1 MITKRKR
8 GIRRDIF
15 GFPFFSFSFPHRR
28 FPFVIL
34 SPFGKDTMTTK
45 PFLAITTCLW
55 LLSACVPQAEIVKMN
70 NDLSEQR
77 SDMKAIKEQVQN
89 LQKRLDTLNT
99 NVKGTTDS
107 QKALADYGA
116 KSDQLATDIQILQ
129 GKLEENNFRI
139 AELSQKLDDKSFK
152 IGELNARTEELETKV
167 KSVGAGS
174 LMAMTALT
182 GTAADQ
188 SKKAAA
194 KTIEPSE
201 AYRQAKSD
209 YDKGNFDLALAG
221 FQNYIAQF
229 PDTSLAAAAQYWI
242 GECYSSKKDY
252 SKAIE
257 AFGSVITSYPK
268 SDKVP
273 GAKLKIGLT
282 YLNAKNTEKARE
294 YLNKVIQEHRGTAE
308 ADIAADRL
316 RKIGN

>member
-1 MITKRKR
+1 MKRRR

-15 GFPFFSFSFPHRR
+15 GFPFFAFPFPRR
-28 FPFVIL
+28 GFPFVIL

-45 PFLAITTCLW
+45 PFLAIISCLW
-55 LLSACVPQAEIVKMN
+55 LLSACVPQAEIVKMST
-70 NDLSEQR
+70 DISEQR
-77 SDMKAIKEQVQN
+77 ADVKATKEQVLN

-99 NVKGTTDS
+99 NVKGTSDT

-152 IGELNARTEELETKV
+152 IAELSARTEELETKV

-174 LMAMTALT
+174 LMAVTALT
-182 GTAADQ
+182 GTGD
-188 SKKAAA
+188 KKSAA

-201 AYRQAKSD
+201 AYRQAKND

-252 SKAIE
+252 TKAIE

-273 GAKLKIGLT
+273 GAKLKIGLS
-282 YLNAKNTEKARE
+282 YLNAKNPEKARE
-294 YLNKVIQEHRGTAE
+294 YLNKVIQEHRGTTEAE
-308 ADIAADRL
+308 IAADRL
-316 RKIGN
+316 RKISN